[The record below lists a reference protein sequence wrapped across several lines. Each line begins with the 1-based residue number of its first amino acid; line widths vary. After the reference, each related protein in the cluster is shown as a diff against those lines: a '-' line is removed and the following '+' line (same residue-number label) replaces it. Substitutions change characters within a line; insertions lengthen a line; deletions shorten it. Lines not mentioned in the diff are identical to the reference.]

1 MSEALI
7 LSGEELVALT
17 GKVRKS
23 AQERVLIA
31 LGFKP
36 RKRPDGTI
44 VVLRSDIYAPQKAQQ
59 RTPALRLS

>member
-1 MSEALI
+1 MTEPI
-7 LSGEELVALT
+7 LLSPDELVALT

-23 AQERVLIA
+23 AQERVLLA
-31 LGFKP
+31 LGFRP

-44 VVLRSDIYAPQKAQQ
+44 VVLRSDINATPKVQQ

>member
-1 MSEALI
+1 MSDPLI
-7 LSGEELVALT
+7 LSYSELVELT

-31 LGFKP
+31 LGFQP

-44 VVLRSDIYAPQKAQQ
+44 VVLRSDIYATEKTKQ

>member
-1 MSEALI
+1 MSEPII
-7 LSGEELVALT
+7 LSYEELVELT

-23 AQERVLIA
+23 AQERVLLA

-44 VVLRSDIYAPQKAQQ
+44 VVLRSDIYAPQKAQP